1 VIKIVDVEVE
11 EIIVLINGKDTMEE
25 QIIKVKKIQISMT
38 SLKINIMNVKSMVTI
53 RKNVSLI
60 IFDVIIAKN
69 SLIISMNASLKTQI
83 IRKYITN
90 LWRLIRCFWDF
101 VFGNCNTEKKKR
113 CVFIDGLSHERK
125 TWEGKI

>member
-69 SLIISMNASLKTQI
+69 SLIISMNAGLKTQI

-90 LWRLIRCFWDF
+90 LWRLIRCF
-101 VFGNCNTEKKKR
+101 
-113 CVFIDGLSHERK
+113 
-125 TWEGKI
+125 

>member
-1 VIKIVDVEVE
+1 
-11 EIIVLINGKDTMEE
+11 
-25 QIIKVKKIQISMT
+25 
-38 SLKINIMNVKSMVTI
+38 
-53 RKNVSLI
+53 
-60 IFDVIIAKN
+60 
-69 SLIISMNASLKTQI
+69 MNASLKTQI